1 MMVVLLRR
9 VLEQTKAQ
17 PATGHPVLV
26 CIDEFAALGRMKEVE
41 RAVASMAVAGVK
53 LMFVVQSLSQLK
65 AIYKDGWE
73 TVTVHG
79 RSPFQSRNE
88 PEAAARE
95 SRLTGDRISGSKQ
108 GRARAAV
115 SRRTLTDIIFHGG
128 DEGLW
133 ARSISTPATRS
144 STGSYLWIF
153 DEEEEDGCGRCA
165 KPRSLRF
172 CKLLWARC
180 LRPWERVY
188 RACLTARRCKSS
200 AQVWWRQRASEAQG
214 R

>member
-1 MMVVLLRR
+1 MPLTPGTTVGPYQVTAKIGQGGMGEVYRARDTRLDRTVAIKVLP
-9 VLEQTKAQ
+9 E
-17 PATGHPVLV
+17 
-26 CIDEFAALGRMKEVE
+26 D
-41 RAVASMAVAGVK
+41 VASDPDLKQRFEREAK
-53 LMFVVQSLSQLK
+53 TISSLNHPH
-65 AIYKDGWE
+65 ICP
-73 TVTVHG
+73 

-165 KPRSLRF
+165 KPR